1 MTHPSP
7 THRSSKSRRL
17 TVLGLGNVLCSDDGV
32 GPAAIG
38 QLWRGWKPPASASV
52 MDGGTLGMAL
62 VPTLESADD
71 AILVDAVFLD
81 DEPPGAPVRLEGDD
95 IPQAVLHRLS
105 PHQIGVADL
114 LDSLRLLGRTP
125 PRLILVGLVP
135 ASLSLG
141 VELTPRV
148 AAAMP
153 SLVECIVA
161 EADRLGHTFQRRSPD
176 EITDPLATNPAAAL
190 GVFHGLGV

>member
-1 MTHPSP
+1 MT
-7 THRSSKSRRL
+7 RRTL

-32 GPAAIG
+32 GPAAVG
-38 QLWRGWKPPASASV
+38 RLWRGWEPPPGASV
-52 MDGGTLGMAL
+52 VDGGTLGMAL
-62 VPTLESADD
+62 IPLLESVDD

-81 DEPPGAPVRLEGDD
+81 DQPPGAPVRLEGDD

-135 ASLSLG
+135 ASLGLG

-148 AAAMP
+148 AAALP
-153 SLVECIVA
+153 SLVESILA
-161 EADRLGHTFQRRSPD
+161 EADRLGHPFRPRSPD
-176 EITDPLATNPAAAL
+176 EIDDPVAADPAAAL
-190 GVFHGLGV
+190 GVLHGLGV